1 MLCLNSDILEAR
13 NIVGLRVRDNNSLE
27 AYIVTDDYVATGV
40 VLLDKVCKRH
50 TRERGRLF
58 GIGSSCLFYCKA
70 YFLSAVL
77 NKKGCCAFA
86 SCIRECLDAECLTG
100 FTRSRAYTYPVGIAR
115 YCPVAVRRELN
126 LNFLSFLRLIDER
139 ILDSE

>member
-13 NIVGLRVRDNNSLE
+13 NIVGLRIRDNNSLE
-27 AYIVTDDYVATGV
+27 AYIIIDDYVATGV

-58 GIGSSCLFYCKA
+58 GIGSSSLFYCKA
-70 YFLSAVL
+70 YFLGAVL
-77 NKKGCCAFA
+77 NKKGCRAFA
-86 SCIRECLDAECLTG
+86 SSIRESLDAKGFTG

-115 YCPVAVRRELN
+115 YCPVTVRRELD

>member
-1 MLCLNSDILEAR
+1 MFCLNSDILKAR
-13 NIVGLRVRDNNSLE
+13 DIVGLRVRDNNSLE
-27 AYIVTDDYVATGV
+27 AYIVIDDYVATGV

-58 GIGSSCLFYCKA
+58 GIASSSLFYCKA

-86 SCIRECLDAECLTG
+86 SSIRECLDAECLTR
-100 FTRSRAYTYPVGIAR
+100 FTRSRAYANPVGIAR
-115 YCPVAVRRELN
+115 YCPVTVRRELD